1 MTAAQAKKRAM
12 LVAVDLA
19 RAEQSEASREDNLSV
34 RELFDKMLAGRLGR
48 GSQATYNNART
59 SYRFF
64 CEWLGHRADEP
75 ARLIKRAYVKQWV
88 LDRRAEVRA
97 KTVQHDLYV
106 VRAAFNWALD
116 AELLASNPCLGVKV
130 PQDCRGEK
138 VVHEAFSMEEGRLLV
153 EKLPDEWATA
163 VRCCLGAFGQRLGDV
178 RALRW
183 KQFDWES
190 RVVRMTAGKTG
201 RVMLQPMLD
210 GFFAWAQEQG
220 GNDAEW
226 VLPRLRVHSNPS

>member
-48 GSQATYNNART
+48 VSQATYNNART

-64 CEWLGHRADEP
+64 CEWLGRRADEP
-75 ARLIKRAYVKQWV
+75 ARLIKRADVKQWV

-97 KTVQHDLYV
+97 KTVMHDLYV
-106 VRAAFNWALD
+106 ARAAFNWALD
-116 AELLASNPCLGVKV
+116 AELLASNPCVGVKV
-130 PQDCRGEK
+130 PQDGRGEK
-138 VVHEAFSMEEGRLLV
+138 VVHEAFSMEEVRLLV
-153 EKLPDEWATA
+153 AKLPDEWAAA
-163 VRCCLGAFGQRLGDV
+163 VRCCLGDV

-183 KQFDWES
+183 EQFDWEN
-190 RVVRMTAGKTG
+190 RVVRMTTGKTG

-210 GFFAWAQEQG
+210 GFYAWAQERF
-220 GNDAEW
+220 AW
-226 VLPRLRVHSNPS
+226 A